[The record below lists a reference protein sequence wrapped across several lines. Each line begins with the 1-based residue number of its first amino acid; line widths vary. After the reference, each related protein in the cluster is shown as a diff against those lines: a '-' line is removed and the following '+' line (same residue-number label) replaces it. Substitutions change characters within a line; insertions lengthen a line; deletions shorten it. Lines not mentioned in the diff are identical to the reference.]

1 MRSLEWIK
9 ADEAARVR
17 VAKRKPKTKPG
28 RPPHSLSHRFQIRCT
43 VADYARWTLVARSLG
58 LTVSQWARMVML
70 KAESR

>member
-1 MRSLEWIK
+1 M
-9 ADEAARVR
+9 
-17 VAKRKPKTKPG
+17 TKNPTG